1 MTQFLII
8 YCSLFGP
15 AIAVATLFT
24 IVEYAKFT
32 KKNIAVLAVAFI
44 VGGPI
49 IWISGAALGVGLLV
63 VFLLTGYVLDKGE
76 AK

>member
-1 MTQFLII
+1 MTQFLIL
-8 YCSLFGP
+8 YCFLFGP
-15 AIAVATLFT
+15 AITMAALFT
-24 IVEYAKFT
+24 VVEYAKFT
-32 KKNIAVLAVAFI
+32 KKNIAVLAVAFV